1 MTSVQPHH
9 PSGINLIFKLEQKL
23 KEGYKEQEERA
34 ERVRKRREKEKKRE
48 TKREKK
54 VVLACSGYIIMLNTT
69 EIE

>member
-1 MTSVQPHH
+1 
-9 PSGINLIFKLEQKL
+9 L
-23 KEGYKEQEERA
+23 KKGYKEQEERV

-54 VVLACSGYIIMLNTT
+54 VIPACSGSNIMLDTT